1 MTDGLA
7 QSAGH
12 AKNLAKVCS
21 RRDQTVKICKG
32 LGVKNPPFTYHRP
45 ETLDEALLLLS
56 QIGEDAKIMSGG
68 QSLLPI
74 MAIRLG
80 QPENI
85 IDISRI
91 RGLDSIDTESGVV
104 MFGALVTHSQAEA
117 SSVVKEKVPLLHKA
131 MPYIGHRAIRN
142 RGTMCGSLAHA
153 DPAAEL
159 PAVALALGSELIAA
173 STDGAR
179 FIAAE
184 DFFTGFLSTTLQE
197 NELLVGVRFHQ
208 ATAGSLS
215 SVQELS
221 RRHGD
226 FALVGLACAL
236 QLSDDG
242 TIDDAA
248 LSFFGVA
255 STPSRAS
262 EAEQQLV
269 GSRPTT
275 ELFDEVA
282 KMVSNELDPPSD
294 AHASSNYRKHAAGVL
309 TRRALEDCMSQI
321 GVPA

>member
-1 MTDGLA
+1 MANSVT
-7 QSAGH
+7 QRAGH
-12 AKNLAKVCS
+12 AENLANKPGG
-21 RRDQTVKICKG
+21 RDQAAKICKG
-32 LGVKNPPFTYHRP
+32 LGVKNPPFAYHRP
-45 ETLDEALLLLS
+45 ETLDEALLLLA
-56 QIGEDAKIMSGG
+56 QIGEEAKIMSGG
-68 QSLLPI
+68 QSLLPV

-85 IDISRI
+85 IDISQI
-91 RGLDSIDTESGVV
+91 RGLDSIETESDIV

-117 SSVVKEKVPLLHKA
+117 SPVTRDSVPLLHKA

-142 RGTMCGSLAHA
+142 RGTLCGSLAHA

-159 PAVALALGSELIAA
+159 PAVALALDAELIAA

-184 DFFTGFLSTTLQE
+184 DFFSGFLSTTLQQ

-208 ATAGSLS
+208 APAGMLT

-226 FALVGLACAL
+226 FALVGLTCVL
-236 QLSDDG
+236 QLSSDG
-242 TIDDAA
+242 LVDSAA

-255 STPSRAS
+255 STPSRATQ
-262 EAEQQLV
+262 AEQSLV

-275 ELFDEVA
+275 ELFEEIA
-282 KMVSNELDPPSD
+282 NMVSNELDPPSD
-294 AHASSNYRKHAAGVL
+294 THASANYRKHAAGVL
-309 TRRALEDCMSQI
+309 TKRALADCMSQT
-321 GVPA
+321 GVLT